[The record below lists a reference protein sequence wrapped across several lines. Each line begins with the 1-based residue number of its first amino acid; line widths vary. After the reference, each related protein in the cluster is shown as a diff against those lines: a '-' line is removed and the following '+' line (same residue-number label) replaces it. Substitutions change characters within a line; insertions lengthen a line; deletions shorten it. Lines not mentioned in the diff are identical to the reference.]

1 MRAHGLPGALQV
13 DRDSIYRRAGLSSVA
28 DRLAGKSPQTQFG
41 RAREQPGV
49 ELILANSPQA
59 KGRGERMNGVLRD
72 RLVQALR
79 LAGKSD
85 LEGANRF
92 LEKTYPGEFNRRF
105 GRVAASPL
113 GAHRGGVPRGLDEAL
128 GWGDERVV
136 QRDWTVACGGRWY
149 QLDRQHEVMRLA
161 GRKVVVRRLRSA

>member
-1 MRAHGLPGALQV
+1 M

-59 KGRGERMNGVLRD
+59 KGRGERRNGVLRD

-92 LEKTYPGEFNRRF
+92 LEKTYPAEFNRRF

-113 GAHRGGVPRGLDEAL
+113 GAHRGGGPTRLGRGAGL
-128 GWGDERVV
+128 GR
-136 QRDWTVACGGRWY
+136 
-149 QLDRQHEVMRLA
+149 
-161 GRKVVVRRLRSA
+161 